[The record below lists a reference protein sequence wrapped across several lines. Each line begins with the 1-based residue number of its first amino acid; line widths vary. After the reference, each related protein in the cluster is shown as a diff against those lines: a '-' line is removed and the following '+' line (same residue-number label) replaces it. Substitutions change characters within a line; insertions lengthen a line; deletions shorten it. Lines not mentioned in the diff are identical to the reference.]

1 MITIKFLGGAKKSFS
16 RDSLTIES
24 DPMSV
29 SDLLNYLQKIL
40 PRNPTFDMKN
50 ILVAVNGVD
59 SSALQGQN
67 TNLKDGDIITI
78 IPLVHGGGLNRK
90 RYVIVNTNVELMKL
104 KKTEDDPV
112 TFLEVLRGKYPN
124 LVIQGIQSNYILD
137 LKHVKKVLTLSLA
150 AEKAGELLSNKMETD
165 IIMRFA
171 CTRQISDAI
180 TKVGLQKGTDY
191 ILVIV
196 GKRSS
201 IDKLF
206 REIKHMLIIHW
217 TFANNAKFIQ
227 QEFSIT
233 RKELDSII
241 STTPLEDVLAERS
254 AVLFR

>member
-1 MITIKFLGGAKKSFS
+1 
-16 RDSLTIES
+16 
-24 DPMSV
+24 
-29 SDLLNYLQKIL
+29 
-40 PRNPTFDMKN
+40 
-50 ILVAVNGVD
+50 
-59 SSALQGQN
+59 
-67 TNLKDGDIITI
+67 
-78 IPLVHGGGLNRK
+78 
-90 RYVIVNTNVELMKL
+90 
-104 KKTEDDPV
+104 
-112 TFLEVLRGKYPN
+112 
-124 LVIQGIQSNYILD
+124 
-137 LKHVKKVLTLSLA
+137 
-150 AEKAGELLSNKMETD
+150 METD

-180 TKVGLQKGTDY
+180 TKAGLQKSTDY

-217 TFANNAKFIQ
+217 TFANNTKFIQ

-241 STTPLEDVLAERS
+241 SVTPLEDVLAERS

>member
-1 MITIKFLGGAKKSFS
+1 
-16 RDSLTIES
+16 
-24 DPMSV
+24 
-29 SDLLNYLQKIL
+29 
-40 PRNPTFDMKN
+40 
-50 ILVAVNGVD
+50 
-59 SSALQGQN
+59 
-67 TNLKDGDIITI
+67 
-78 IPLVHGGGLNRK
+78 LNRK
-90 RYVIVNTNVELMKL
+90 RYVIVNTNVELIKL

-180 TKVGLQKGTDY
+180 TKVGLQKGIDY
-191 ILVIV
+191 VLVIV